1 MSNQNSNNLTVEAA
15 EKILN
20 EFTCLNIKSNASPI
34 SQEEKSR
41 IREALLL
48 LINASD
54 YQMLGVCASSV
65 SEGFSALAR
74 YLEAIG
80 YKTTILSD
88 SAFEVEGPAYLKFN
102 GKTESYHA
110 DSYTGEFRGVLVSC
124 QSEDGE
130 GVNGTYGHLPLDLF
144 S

>member
-1 MSNQNSNNLTVEAA
+1 MSNQNLNNLTVEEA

-20 EFTCLNIKSNASPI
+20 QFTCLNIQSLPSP
-34 SQEEKSR
+34 EEKSKTR
-41 IREALLL
+41 AALLL
-48 LINASD
+48 LTKLSD
-54 YQMLGVCASSV
+54 YQMLGVCASSLK
-65 SEGFSALAR
+65 EGFSALKP

-80 YKTTILSD
+80 YNSSTLDD
-88 SAFEVEGPAYLKFN
+88 SAFQVEGPVYIKFN
-102 GKTESYHA
+102 GKRESYHA
-110 DSYTGEFRGVLVSC
+110 DSYTGEYRGVLVSC

>member
-20 EFTCLNIKSNASPI
+20 EFTCFNIKSNASPI

-48 LINASD
+48 LINSSD

-65 SEGFSALAR
+65 AEGCSALAR

-80 YKTTILSD
+80 YNRTILSD
-88 SAFEVEGPAYLKFN
+88 SAFKVEGPAYIKFN

-110 DSYTGEFRGVLVSC
+110 DSYTGEYRGVLVSC
-124 QSEDGE
+124 QSEEGE
-130 GVNGTYGHLPLDLF
+130 GINGTYGHLPLDLF